1 MPQASKKVAE
11 LDSPELESKGR
22 GTNSKA
28 HNLQNNPS
36 LELIKITLFVSL
48 YLVMTE
54 GTKKPFSVR
63 EIREE
68 FPALR
73 QLIYNKNLIY
83 FDNGATSQK
92 PQVVLDAINRYY
104 SKDNANIHRGVHF
117 MSQKA
122 TNEYEESRKII
133 QKYINA
139 KKSEE
144 IIFTK
149 GTTDGI
155 NLVAYSFGEL
165 LSAGDEIIITAM
177 EHHSNIVPWQM
188 LCQRKNLTLRVVPIN
203 KKGELIMDEFD
214 KLLNSKTKLVAV
226 TQISNTLGTINPV
239 KEIAQKAHAVG
250 AKILVDGAQSIQH
263 MPIDVKDMDCDFFV
277 FSGHKVFGPTGIGVL
292 YGKEDLLDRMPPYQG
307 GGDMIARVTF
317 ERTTYNELPFKFE
330 AGTPH
335 IAGGIC
341 LGEAIKFLSGLD
353 IDAIQKH
360 EKELAEYAQDMLD
373 TFEGMQIIGEAKK
386 KTSVVSFV
394 MEDIHPFDIGTLLD
408 KQGIAVRTG
417 HHCTQPLM
425 DFFGIP
431 GTVRASFAFYNTK
444 QEVDT
449 FIEAVEKSI
458 NMLK

>member
-1 MPQASKKVAE
+1 
-11 LDSPELESKGR
+11 
-22 GTNSKA
+22 
-28 HNLQNNPS
+28 
-36 LELIKITLFVSL
+36 
-48 YLVMTE
+48 MTD

-63 EIREE
+63 EIREQ

-73 QLIYNKNLIY
+73 QLIYGKNLIY

-92 PQVVLDAINRYY
+92 PQVVLEAINRYY

-122 TNEYEESRKII
+122 TTEYEEARSII
-133 QKYINA
+133 QKYLNA
-139 KKSEE
+139 RKSEE

-155 NLVAYSFGEL
+155 NLVAFSYGEL
-165 LSAGDEIIITAM
+165 LKEGDEILITAM

-188 LCQRKNLTLRVVPIN
+188 LCERRGLVLKVAPIN
-203 KKGELIMDEFD
+203 KKGELIIEEFD
-214 KLLNSKTKLVAV
+214 KLLSNKTKLVAI
-226 TQISNTLGTINPV
+226 THISNTLGTINPV
-239 KEIAQKAHAVG
+239 KELAQKAHAVG

-263 MPIDVKDMDCDFFV
+263 MPVDVKDMDCDFFV
-277 FSGHKVFGPTGIGVL
+277 FSSHKVFGPTGIGVL

-307 GGDMIARVTF
+307 GGDMISKVTF

-353 IDAIQKH
+353 IEAVMRH
-360 EKELAEYAQDMLD
+360 EKELADYAQDMLD
-373 TFEGMQIIGEAKK
+373 TFEGVQIIGEAKK

-394 MEDIHPFDIGTLLD
+394 HEDIHPFDIGTLLD

-431 GTVRASFAFYNTK
+431 GTVRASFAFYNTR

-449 FIEAVEKSI
+449 FIEAVERSI
-458 NMLK
+458 QMLK

>member
-1 MPQASKKVAE
+1 M
-11 LDSPELESKGR
+11 
-22 GTNSKA
+22 
-28 HNLQNNPS
+28 
-36 LELIKITLFVSL
+36 
-48 YLVMTE
+48 MTSE
-54 GTKKPFSVR
+54 TPKSFNVR
-63 EIREE
+63 EIREQ

-92 PQVVLDAINRYY
+92 PQVVLDAINKYY
-104 SKDNANIHRGVHF
+104 SKDNANIHRGVHY
-117 MSQKA
+117 MSQRA
-122 TNEYEESRKII
+122 TTEYEASRRII
-133 QKYINA
+133 QQFIHARKA
-139 KKSEE
+139 EE

-155 NLVAYSFGEL
+155 NLVAYSYGEL
-165 LSAGDEIIITAM
+165 LTAGDEIIITAM

-188 LCQRKNLTLRVVPIN
+188 LCQRKNLVLRVAPIN

-214 KLLNSKTKLVAV
+214 KLLNHRTKMVAV
-226 TQISNTLGTINPV
+226 THISNTLGTINPIQ
-239 KEIAQKAHAVG
+239 EIIAKSHAVG
-250 AKILVDGAQSIQH
+250 AKVLIDGAQSIQH
-263 MPIDVKDMDCDFFV
+263 APINVKELDCDFYV

-307 GGDMIARVTF
+307 GGDMISKVTF
-317 ERTTYNELPFKFE
+317 ERTTYNEIPFKFE

-341 LGEAIKFLSGLD
+341 LGESIRFLSGLD
-353 IDAIQKH
+353 MDGIQKH
-360 EKELAEYAQDMLD
+360 EKELSDYAQDMLD
-373 TFEGMQIIGEAKK
+373 TFEGVRIIGEAKH
-386 KTSVVSFV
+386 KTSVVSFAV
-394 MEDIHPFDIGTLLD
+394 EGLHPFDIGTLLD

-431 GTVRASFAFYNTK
+431 GTVRASLAFYNTR

-449 FIEAVEKSI
+449 FIEAVERSLS
-458 NMLK
+458 MLRD

>member
-1 MPQASKKVAE
+1 
-11 LDSPELESKGR
+11 
-22 GTNSKA
+22 
-28 HNLQNNPS
+28 
-36 LELIKITLFVSL
+36 
-48 YLVMTE
+48 MTE
-54 GTKKPFSVR
+54 GTKKQFNVR
-63 EIREE
+63 EIREQ

-92 PQVVLDAINRYY
+92 PQVVLDAINTYY
-104 SKDNANIHRGVHF
+104 SKDNANIHRGVHY

-122 TNEYEESRKII
+122 TTEYETARKTI
-133 QKYINA
+133 QTYLHA

-155 NLVAYSFGEL
+155 NLVAYSYGEL
-165 LSAGDEIIITAM
+165 LAAGDEILITAM

-188 LCQRKNLTLRVVPIN
+188 LCERKNLTLRVAPIN
-203 KKGELIMDEFD
+203 KKGELILEEFD
-214 KLLNSKTKLVAV
+214 KLLSTKTKLVAV
-226 TQISNTLGTINPV
+226 THISNTLGTINPV
-239 KEIAQKAHAVG
+239 KELIQKAHAVG
-250 AKILVDGAQSIQH
+250 AKVLVDGAQSIQH
-263 MPIDVKDMDCDFFV
+263 MPIDVIDMDCDFFV

-292 YGKEDLLDRMPPYQG
+292 YGKEALLDKMPPYQG
-307 GGDMIARVTF
+307 GGDMIAKVTF

-341 LGEAIKFLSGLD
+341 LGKAFEFLST
-353 IDAIQKH
+353 IDMVAVQQY
-360 EKELAEYAQDMLD
+360 EKELAEYAQDLLD
-373 TFEGMQIIGEAKK
+373 TFEGMRIIGEAKK

-394 MEDIHPFDIGTLLD
+394 MDGIHPFDIGTLLD

-425 DFFGIP
+425 DFYGIP
-431 GTVRASFAFYNTK
+431 GTVRASFAFYNTR

-449 FIEAVEKSI
+449 FIAAVERSI

>member
-1 MPQASKKVAE
+1 
-11 LDSPELESKGR
+11 
-22 GTNSKA
+22 
-28 HNLQNNPS
+28 
-36 LELIKITLFVSL
+36 
-48 YLVMTE
+48 MTE

-63 EIREE
+63 EIRNE

-73 QLIYNKNLIY
+73 QLVYGKNLIY

-122 TNEYEESRKII
+122 TTEFEAARIVI
-133 QKYINA
+133 QKYLNA

-144 IIFTK
+144 VIFTK

-155 NLVAYSFGEL
+155 NLVANSFGEL

-188 LCQRKNLTLRVVPIN
+188 LCQRKNLTLRVAPIN
-203 KKGELIMDEFD
+203 KKGELIIEEFD

-226 TQISNTLGTINPV
+226 THISNTLGTINPV
-239 KEIAQKAHAVG
+239 KELAQKAHAVG

-263 MPIDVKDMDCDFFV
+263 MPIDVIDMDCDFFV

-292 YGKEDLLDRMPPYQG
+292 YGKETILDRMPPYQG
-307 GGDMIARVTF
+307 GGDMISKVTF

-353 IDAIQKH
+353 IVAIQKH
-360 EKELAEYAQDMLD
+360 EKELADYAQDMLD
-373 TFEGMQIIGEAKK
+373 TFEDMTIIGEAKK
-386 KTSVVSFV
+386 KTSVVSFS
-394 MEDIHPFDIGTLLD
+394 MEGVHPFDIGTLLD

-431 GTVRASFAFYNTK
+431 GTVRASFAFYNTRE
-444 QEVDT
+444 EVDT
-449 FIEAVEKSI
+449 FIAAVEKSI

>member
-1 MPQASKKVAE
+1 
-11 LDSPELESKGR
+11 
-22 GTNSKA
+22 
-28 HNLQNNPS
+28 
-36 LELIKITLFVSL
+36 
-48 YLVMTE
+48 MTE

-63 EIREE
+63 EIRNE

-73 QLIYNKNLIY
+73 QLVYGKNLIY

-122 TNEYEESRKII
+122 TTEFEAARIII
-133 QKYINA
+133 QKYLNA

-144 IIFTK
+144 VIFTK

-155 NLVAYSFGEL
+155 NLVANSFGEL

-188 LCQRKNLTLRVVPIN
+188 LCQRKNLTLRVAPIN
-203 KKGELIMDEFD
+203 KKGELIIEEFD

-226 TQISNTLGTINPV
+226 THISNTLGTINPV
-239 KEIAQKAHAVG
+239 KELAQKAHAVG

-263 MPIDVKDMDCDFFV
+263 MPIDVIDMDCDFFV

-292 YGKEDLLDRMPPYQG
+292 YGKETILDRMPPYQG
-307 GGDMIARVTF
+307 GGDMISKVTF

-353 IDAIQKH
+353 IVAIQKH
-360 EKELAEYAQDMLD
+360 EKELADYAQDMLD
-373 TFEGMQIIGEAKK
+373 TFEDMTIIGEAKK
-386 KTSVVSFV
+386 KTSVVSFS
-394 MEDIHPFDIGTLLD
+394 MEGVHPFDIGTLLD

-431 GTVRASFAFYNTK
+431 GTVRASFAFYNTRE
-444 QEVDT
+444 EVDT
-449 FIEAVEKSI
+449 FIAAVEKSI